1 MIKEENSLTIEMC
14 SRIIQTLLD
23 DFNASQEMIKESRQV
38 SLILE
43 LSASMGMCIGEVLI
57 LSFEDFRC
65 DGEKCYVNY
74 LSQKTRCRTE
84 AEVPLACYRKI
95 YAYVMEY
102 NVVTLGRL
110 FDVTLGTVKMY
121 LTKVCKTLGYKGI
134 KTYHFSALWANVND
148 FDKTY

>member
-57 LSFEDFRC
+57 LSFEDFS
-65 DGEKCYVNY
+65 CYIG
-74 LSQKTRCRTE
+74 KT
-84 AEVPLACYRKI
+84 V
-95 YAYVMEY
+95 
-102 NVVTLGRL
+102 
-110 FDVTLGTVKMY
+110 
-121 LTKVCKTLGYKGI
+121 
-134 KTYHFSALWANVND
+134 
-148 FDKTY
+148 

>member
-1 MIKEENSLTIEMC
+1 MEIIKEINPLTKEMC

-23 DFNASQEMIKESRQV
+23 DFNGSQEMIKESRQI

-95 YAYVMEY
+95 YAYVMESK
-102 NVVTLGRL
+102 LL
-110 FDVTLGTVKMY
+110 HWEDCLM
-121 LTKVCKTLGYKGI
+121 
-134 KTYHFSALWANVND
+134 
-148 FDKTY
+148 